1 MFNILVVEDNQ
12 NIRKLMEVRLKNE
25 GYNTF
30 LVENGIEAL
39 KCYEKNSIDLMIV
52 DVMMP
57 KMNGIELVKILRE
70 TKSQV
75 PIIMVTA
82 KDSMEDKAKGFLVG
96 IDDYMVKPV
105 NFDELVFRI
114 KALLRRARIV
124 SERKIVVNDIVIN
137 YDNFSILRTSTGQI
151 VNLPKKEFNILFKL
165 LSYPER
171 VFTKAQLFDEFWGID
186 SESDEDTI
194 KVHINKIRNK
204 ISCFK
209 EIGIETIRGLGYK
222 GVKHEK

>member
-1 MFNILVVEDNQ
+1 
-12 NIRKLMEVRLKNE
+12 MEVRLQTE

-30 LVENGIEAL
+30 LAENGVEAL

-105 NFDELVFRI
+105 NFDELIFRI

-137 YDNFSILRTSTGQI
+137 YDNFSILRTSTGQT

-209 EIGIETIRGLGYK
+209 EI
-222 GVKHEK
+222 